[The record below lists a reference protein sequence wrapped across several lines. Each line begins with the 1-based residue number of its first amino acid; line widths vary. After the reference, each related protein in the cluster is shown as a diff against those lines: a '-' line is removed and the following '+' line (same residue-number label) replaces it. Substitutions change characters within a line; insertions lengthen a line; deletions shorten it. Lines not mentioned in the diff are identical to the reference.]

1 VSRLSRRAL
10 LRGAALTLA
19 GGAIGA
25 VGATQ
30 LPRWCGWDHPP
41 LSGGYASADDTPAA
55 IGTSAVTVRYYV
67 RTTEPL
73 VALTFDDGPAP
84 KWTPMALDA
93 LAEAEV
99 PATFFMVGRNVE
111 RYGAMIRDRLTGHEV
126 GNHSWAH
133 HDLAMYDLAT
143 VQRDLTRTATTIE
156 DVLGRSPR
164 LLRPP
169 YGHLG
174 GSTLLAADALGY
186 DVVLWNRQMRERNFA
201 DDPNGQ
207 ARDLVDSV
215 QPGEIILAHDAGD
228 DRRLVA
234 LRSIPYLVAGL
245 KAKGYRFTTV
255 SGLIAAA
262 EPSAD
267 RRL

>member
-1 VSRLSRRAL
+1 MRRLSRRAL
-10 LRGAALTLA
+10 LRGGALTLA
-19 GGAIGA
+19 AGAIGA

-30 LPRWCGWDHPP
+30 VPRWCGWDHPP
-41 LSGGYASADDTPAA
+41 LSGGYASADDTPDA
-55 IGTSAVTVRYYV
+55 IGTSDVTVRYYV

-84 KWTPMALDA
+84 HWTPMALDA
-93 LAEAEV
+93 LAAAEV
-99 PATFFMVGRNVE
+99 PATFFMVGRNVQ
-111 RYGAMIRDRLTGHEV
+111 RHGDLVRDRLDGHEV
-126 GNHSWAH
+126 GNHSWVH
-133 HDLAMYDLAT
+133 HDLAMFDLAAIR
-143 VQRDLTRTATTIE
+143 RDLSRTAKTIE
-156 DVLGRSPR
+156 DVLGRTPR

-186 DVVLWNRQMRERNFA
+186 DVVLWNQQMRERNFA
-201 DDPNGQ
+201 DDPQGQ
-207 ARDLVDSV
+207 ARDLVNSV
-215 QPGEIILAHDAGD
+215 RPGAIILAHDAGD

-245 KAKGYRFTTV
+245 RAKGYRFTTV

-262 EPSAD
+262 TREPD
-267 RRL
+267 HRL